1 MWALNWLPDIVFYLI
16 LIAGVLLLLAGW
28 ALRMIPLISKYAL
41 PIQVVGVLLTIL
53 GVWYSGGIA
62 KDREWKARV
71 AELQV
76 KVAEAEAKA
85 AETNTRIV
93 ERVVT
98 KTRVIKEKGDT
109 VIQYIDREIKI
120 ADDSCKIAPV
130 VVRAH
135 DAAAQNKSITD
146 TAVPAPA
153 ANKPPTPLTPQTAV
167 NTSELDRA
175 AQPQTK
181 RSWRD
186 FLPKQ

>member
-28 ALRMIPLISKYAL
+28 ALRMVPLISKYAL

-85 AETNTRIV
+85 AEANTRIV

-98 KTRVIKEKGDT
+98 QTRVIKQKGDT
-109 VIQYIDREIKI
+109 VIRYIDREIKI

-135 DAAAQNKSITD
+135 DAAAQNN
-146 TAVPAPA
+146 TAVLAPGA
-153 ANKPPTPLTPQTAV
+153 SRPPTPLTPQTSV
-167 NTSELDRA
+167 NTSELDQA
-175 AQPQTK
+175 AQPQTR

>member
-1 MWALNWLPDIVFYLI
+1 MWALNWLPDIVFHLI
-16 LIAGVLLLLAGW
+16 LIAGVLALLAGW
-28 ALRMIPLISKYAL
+28 ALKMVPIISKYAL

-53 GVWYSGGIA
+53 GVWYEGGIA
-62 KDREWKARV
+62 KDAEWKARV

-85 AETNTRIV
+85 ATVNTQVV

-98 KTRVIKEKGDT
+98 KTRVIKEKADT
-109 VIQYIDREIKI
+109 VVQYIDREIKV
-120 ADDSCKIAPV
+120 ADDSCKITPA

-135 DAAAQNKSITD
+135 DAAAQNKAIGEV
-146 TAVPAPA
+146 TAPTA
-153 ANKPPTPLTPQTAV
+153 AVPLTPQTTV
-167 NTSELDRA
+167 NTSEIDRA
-175 AQPQTK
+175 AQPQTR